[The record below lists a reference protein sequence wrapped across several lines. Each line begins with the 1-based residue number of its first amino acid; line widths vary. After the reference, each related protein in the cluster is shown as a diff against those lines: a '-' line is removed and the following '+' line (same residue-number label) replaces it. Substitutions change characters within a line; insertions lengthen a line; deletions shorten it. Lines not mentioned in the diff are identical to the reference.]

1 MKSTSYVVLDHPPSL
16 SGLPGVP
23 QDRDTHARIKSKPSL
38 QPPTSAPLRVRLEQ
52 LKLAT
57 KQNAKVKPPSQSELI
72 VARLKAWVETMS
84 PLEQRRPFTTEEVER
99 LAGLAGKQGGRPAC
113 HHIAAAL
120 RAVGFKPC
128 RDWTVAGRNKRYW
141 KLLEN

>member
-1 MKSTSYVVLDHPPSL
+1 MHTYTPLIQRLSALKTQAHATTQNSPQRNSAVVNPM
-16 SGLPGVP
+16 V
-23 QDRDTHARIKSKPSL
+23 QRI
-38 QPPTSAPLRVRLEQ
+38 T
-52 LKLAT
+52 
-57 KQNAKVKPPSQSELI
+57 
-72 VARLKAWVETMS
+72 AWLETMS